1 MEKMT
6 LQESFENIKDE
17 RIDRCKKHNLV
28 DILMLVFMGVLCGY
42 KSIEQ
47 IQFYATL
54 SEQTLKKYLK
64 LENGIPSSDTILRVL
79 ARIDAKQLEKVFI
92 EYARETFGKH
102 IAEDEV
108 LAIDGKTIRRS
119 EYAPTGEDK
128 KPHKAAHI
136 VSAWAHSLGVCFGQ
150 VKTEEKSNEITAIP
164 ELLDLLDLKGMII
177 TIDAMGCQKKI
188 VEKIAE
194 KEAEYV
200 ISLKGNQQSI
210 HRDVKEF
217 FEHPC
222 DDAYCQYYNIQRGEY
237 TIEIGHGR
245 IEKRTRYLCG
255 NSDWLSEK
263 DEWKNLNGVG
273 MLVCERTVK
282 KTGKKS
288 VEQRYF
294 LTSLKDVH
302 KAAFAMRAHWGI
314 ENNLHWVLDA
324 ILDEDY
330 CLVRKDNAAANLSVL
345 RKIVL
350 NILKQVDFSDII
362 KAKKMP
368 LLHKQ
373 HLCNKREDC
382 LDRVLQSL

>member
-1 MEKMT
+1 M
-6 LQESFENIKDE
+6 
-17 RIDRCKKHNLV
+17 
-28 DILMLVFMGVLCGY
+28 
-42 KSIEQ
+42 
-47 IQFYATL
+47 
-54 SEQTLKKYLK
+54 
-64 LENGIPSSDTILRVL
+64 
-79 ARIDAKQLEKVFI
+79 
-92 EYARETFGKH
+92 
-102 IAEDEV
+102 
-108 LAIDGKTIRRS
+108 
-119 EYAPTGEDK
+119 
-128 KPHKAAHI
+128 
-136 VSAWAHSLGVCFGQ
+136 CFGQ

-237 TIEIGHGR
+237 SIEIGHGR
-245 IEKRTRYLCG
+245 IEKRTCYLCG

-263 DEWKNLNGVG
+263 DAWKNLNGVG

-294 LTSLKDVH
+294 LTSLKDVQ

-362 KAKKMP
+362 SAKKMP